1 MESFDYIVIG
11 GGSGGSAVAGR
22 LAVDGTR
29 RVCVLEAGGR
39 NNNMIIKTPGFM
51 PFIRNASNY
60 KYDTVPQKGLNGRI
74 GYQPRGK
81 GLGGSSAINAMVY
94 IRGHRWDYDNW
105 AAMGCTGWA
114 YDDVLPYF
122 CKAEANER
130 GADDYHGAG
139 GPLFV
144 SNQRSPNPASR
155 AFVEAASQLQLRVN
169 EDFNG
174 ERQDGFGMYQVTQRN
189 GERWS
194 AARAYVEPIRDQG
207 NVSIRTNTLVEQ
219 LVIEGGRVT
228 GVRVRR
234 GSKPGSGTEMLYAK
248 RGVILSAGAFNSPQI
263 MMLSGIGPADHLKAH
278 GIDVVLDRPAVGSHL
293 QDHIDYVSA
302 WETESDEPIGQ
313 TLKGTMKMASA
324 MIEHRRKRTGAMTT
338 PYAES
343 GGFWTVMPDSPAP
356 DIQWHFVPAVLED
369 HGREKVS
376 AHGFSLHACVLRP
389 ESRGT
394 VRLGSRDAGAAP
406 VIDPNFLDD
415 ERDIATLRAG
425 VRLSHRIVSTPPL
438 QAFGPTDRHPVNISD
453 DDALDHLLRERSD
466 SVYHPVGTCRMG
478 ADADSVVDPQLRV
491 RGVEGLWIADA
502 SVMPKVVSG
511 NTNAPSIMIGERCAD
526 FVKAAEKERVAA

>member
-29 RVCVLEAGGR
+29 RVCLLEAGGR
-39 NNNMIIKTPGFM
+39 NNDVLIRTPGFM

-60 KYDTVPQKGLNGRI
+60 KYETVPQKGLNGRA

-94 IRGHRWDYDNW
+94 IRGNRWDYDNW
-105 AAMGCTGWA
+105 AALGCTGWS
-114 YDDVLPYF
+114 YDDVLPWF
-122 CKAEANER
+122 KTAEANER
-130 GADDYHGAG
+130 GADAYHGAG

-144 SNQRSPNPASR
+144 SDQRFANPASR
-155 AFVEAASQLQLRVN
+155 AFVKAASELQLRTN

-174 ERQDGFGMYQVTQRN
+174 ERQDGFGLYQVTQRK

-194 AARAYVEPIRDQG
+194 AARAYVEPVREQG
-207 NVSIRTNTLVEQ
+207 NIAIRTNTLVEG
-219 LVIEGGRVT
+219 LVIESGRAT

-234 GSKPGSGTEMLYAK
+234 AATPGGGTETLYA
-248 RGVILSAGAFNSPQI
+248 RHGVILSAGAFGSPQVL
-263 MMLSGIGPADHLKAH
+263 MLSGIGPAAHLKAL
-278 GIDVVLDRPAVGSHL
+278 GIEVVLDRPAVGSNL
-293 QDHIDYVSA
+293 QDHVDYVSA
-302 WETESDEPIGQ
+302 WETESDALMGQ
-313 TLKGTMKMASA
+313 SLSGTIRMVGA
-324 MIEHRRKRTGAMTT
+324 MLEHRRKRTGAMTT

-343 GGFWTVMPDSPAP
+343 GGFWTVMPDSPCP
-356 DIQWHFVPAVLED
+356 DVQWHFVPAVLED
-369 HGREKVS
+369 HGRAVVR

-394 VRLGSRDAGAAP
+394 VRLAARDASAAP
-406 VIDPNFLDD
+406 LIDPNFLDD

-425 VRLSHRIVSTPPL
+425 VRLSHRIVAAPPL
-438 QAFGPTDRHPVNISD
+438 QAYGPSDRHPVD
-453 DDALDHLLRERSD
+453 LEDDAALDQMLRERAD
-466 SVYHPVGTCRMG
+466 TVYHPVGTCRMG
-478 ADADSVVDPQLRV
+478 GDAQSVVDPHLRV
-491 RGVEGLWIADA
+491 RGLDGLWIADA
-502 SVMPKVVSG
+502 SVMPKIVSG

-526 FVKAAEKERVAA
+526 FVKAAERERAAA

>member
-29 RVCVLEAGGR
+29 RVCLLEAGGR
-39 NNNMIIKTPGFM
+39 NNNIFIKTPGFM
-51 PFIRNASNY
+51 PFIRNSSNY
-60 KYDTVPQKGLNGRI
+60 KFDTVPQKGLNGRI

-105 AAMGCTGWA
+105 AEMGCDGWA

-122 CKAEANER
+122 RKCESNER
-130 GADDYHGAG
+130 GADDYHGEN

-144 SNQRSPNPASR
+144 SDQTSPNPTSR
-155 AFVEAASQLQLRVN
+155 AFVEAASQLQLRTN

-174 ERQDGFGMYQVTQRN
+174 ETQEGFGLYQVTQRK

-194 AARAYVEPIRDQG
+194 SARAYVEPIREQG
-207 NVSIRTNTLVEQ
+207 NFSIRTNSLVEQ

-228 GVRVRR
+228 GVRVRK
-234 GSKPGSGTEMLYAK
+234 GSKPGSGTEMLYAR
-248 RGVILSAGAFNSPQI
+248 RGVILSAGAFNTPQI
-263 MMLSGIGPADHLKAH
+263 MMLSGIGPASHLQEQ
-278 GIDVVLDRPAVGSHL
+278 GIKVVMDKPAVGSHL
-293 QDHIDYVSA
+293 QDHIDYVSG
-302 WETESDEPIGQ
+302 WETESDVPIGSS
-313 TLKGTMKMASA
+313 LKGTMRMASA
-324 MIEHRRKRTGAMTT
+324 VIEHRRKRTGIMTT

-343 GGFWTVMPDSPAP
+343 GGFWKVMPDAPCP

-369 HGREKVS
+369 HGRENIS

-394 VRLGSRDAGAAP
+394 VRLGSQDAGAPP

-415 ERDIATLRAG
+415 DRDIACLRAG
-425 VRLSHRIVSTPPL
+425 IRLSHRIAEQAPL
-438 QAFGPTDRHPVNISD
+438 QAYGPTDRHPINLDD
-453 DDALDHLLRERSD
+453 DDALDELIRSRAD
-466 SVYHPVGTCRMG
+466 TVYHPVGTCRMG
-478 ADADSVVDPQLRV
+478 GDADSVVDPQLKV
-491 RGVEGLWIADA
+491 RGLEGLWIADA
-502 SVMPKVVSG
+502 SVMPKIVSG

-526 FVKAAEKERVAA
+526 FIKASERAAQAA